1 MESPSHA
8 WAIGTIAVVY
18 GYGVVCYKHVV
29 NVVICSPQTKFCDL
43 ATSVQLPMVG

>member
-18 GYGVVCYKHVV
+18 GYGAVCYKHVV
-29 NVVICSPQTKFCDL
+29 NIVICRSAKTEGKMRVLVSASAD
-43 ATSVQLPMVG
+43 